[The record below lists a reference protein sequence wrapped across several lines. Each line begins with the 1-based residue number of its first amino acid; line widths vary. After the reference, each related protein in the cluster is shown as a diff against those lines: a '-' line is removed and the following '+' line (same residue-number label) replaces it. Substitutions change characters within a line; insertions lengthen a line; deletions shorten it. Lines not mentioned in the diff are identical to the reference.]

1 MLYGRMPDQDSGP
14 LAYDA
19 MFKVARRQLLQGMS
33 VICDSP
39 LTGGARHAARVAAE
53 TGAALAVVA
62 CHCPDEDVWRER
74 INARKALNLPA
85 HHQTDWSLMRTH
97 RGDDPLPLHAVEAI
111 DHPYLLVDTL
121 APVDA
126 LTERVVAWLAEQ

>member
-1 MLYGRMPDQDSGP
+1 
-14 LAYDA
+14 
-19 MFKVARRQLLQGMS
+19 MS
-33 VICDSP
+33 VIRDSP
-39 LTGGARHAARVAAE
+39 LTGGVRHAVKVSAE

-62 CHCPDEDVWRER
+62 CCCPDEGVWRER

-97 RGDDPLPLHAVEAI
+97 RGDDPLPLHAAEAI
-111 DHPYLLVDTL
+111 DHPYLLMDTL

-126 LTERVVAWLAEQ
+126 LCERVVTWLAKQ